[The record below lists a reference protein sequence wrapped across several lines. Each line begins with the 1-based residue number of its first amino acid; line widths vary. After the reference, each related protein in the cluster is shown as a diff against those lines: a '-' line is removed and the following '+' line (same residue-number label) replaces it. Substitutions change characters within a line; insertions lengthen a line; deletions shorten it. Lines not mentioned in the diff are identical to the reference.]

1 MESCCRALLQGIILA
16 ALQVGW
22 P

>member
-1 MESCCRALLQGIILA
+1 MEISCRALLQGIILA
-16 ALQVGW
+16 ALQVGQ